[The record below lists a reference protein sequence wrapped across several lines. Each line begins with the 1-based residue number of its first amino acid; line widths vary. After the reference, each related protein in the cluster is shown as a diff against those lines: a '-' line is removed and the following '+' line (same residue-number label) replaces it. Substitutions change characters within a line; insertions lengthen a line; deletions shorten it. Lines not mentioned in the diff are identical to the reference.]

1 MFLSL
6 LSIKNIIRGSDNMKL
21 IVGLGNPG
29 KEYVHTR
36 HNMGFEFLDYYLE
49 KKGITPNWSNKFNG
63 LYLQTN
69 LLEEKIIFVK
79 PQSYMNL
86 SGGVVRK
93 YVEYFNIDVSDIL
106 IISDDMDLMVGN
118 FKLRD
123 KGSSG
128 GHNGLKDIE
137 ANLGTNV
144 YKRLKIGISKNKDLD
159 TKDYVLGR
167 LTKDEL
173 NTVHECYSTLVNV
186 VDDYLSVPFTDL
198 MSKYN
203 RKNR

>member
-6 LSIKNIIRGSDNMKL
+6 LFIKNIIWVSDNVKL

-49 KKGITPNWSNKFNG
+49 QKGITSNWSNKFNG

-69 LLEEKIIFVK
+69 LLGEKIIFVK

-106 IISDDMDLMVGN
+106 IISDDLDLMIGN

-137 ANLGTNV
+137 ANLGTSV

-167 LTKDEL
+167 LSKEEL
-173 NTVHECYSTLVNV
+173 YLVHECYSSLVNV
-186 VDDYLSVPFTDL
+186 IDDYFSIPFSDL